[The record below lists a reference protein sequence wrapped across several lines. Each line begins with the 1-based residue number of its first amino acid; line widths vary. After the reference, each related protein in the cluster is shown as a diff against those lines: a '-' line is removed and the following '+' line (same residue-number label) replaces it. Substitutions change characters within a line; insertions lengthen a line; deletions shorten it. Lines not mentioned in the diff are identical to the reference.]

1 MEKQVLITVDSKMD
15 DLSGEN
21 NALSLVTEGKL
32 LVENDEYV
40 LSYEESQITG
50 LNGTTTVIRASNDS
64 VTLIRHGS
72 VSSMMLFEV
81 GKTHLTDYQ
90 TQYGSIMLG
99 ITAQKV
105 DVNMNESGGQINVDY
120 IVEYNRAYGGK
131 NSISVKIQEITGNR
145 SLS

>member
-1 MEKQVLITVDSKMD
+1 VEKQVLITVDSKMD

>member
-105 DVNMNESGGQINVDY
+105 DVSMDESGGQINVDY

>member
-105 DVNMNESGGQINVDY
+105 DVSMDESGGQINVDY
-120 IVEYNRAYGGK
+120 IVDTIEPMAERTHQGRYR
-131 NSISVKIQEITGNR
+131 R
-145 SLS
+145 

>member
-15 DLSGEN
+15 DMNGGN
-21 NALSLVTEGKL
+21 NAMSLVTEGRL
-32 LVENDEYV
+32 SVENDEYV

-50 LNGTTTVIRASNDS
+50 LNGTTTVIRATSDS
-64 VTLIRHGS
+64 VTLIRHGA

-99 ITAQKV
+99 VTARKV
-105 DVNMNESGGQINVDY
+105 DVAMNENGGHINVDY
-120 IVEYNRAYGGK
+120 IVEYNRAYGGR
-131 NSISVKIQEITGNR
+131 NSISVKIQEMAGKP

>member
-105 DVNMNESGGQINVDY
+105 DVSMDESGGQINVDY
-120 IVEYNRAYGGK
+120 IVIIEPMAER
-131 NSISVKIQEITGNR
+131 TP
-145 SLS
+145 

>member
-72 VSSMMLFEV
+72 VSSRMLFEV

>member
-1 MEKQVLITVDSKMD
+1 VEKQVLITVDSKMD

-105 DVNMNESGGQINVDY
+105 DVSMDESGGQINVDY

>member
-105 DVNMNESGGQINVDY
+105 DVSMDESGGQINVDY
-120 IVEYNRAYGGK
+120 IVEYHRAYGGK

>member
-1 MEKQVLITVDSKMD
+1 MEPQL
-15 DLSGEN
+15 LSGHQRFGN
-21 NALSLVTEGKL
+21 THS
-32 LVENDEYV
+32 
-40 LSYEESQITG
+40 
-50 LNGTTTVIRASNDS
+50 
-64 VTLIRHGS
+64 HGS

-105 DVNMNESGGQINVDY
+105 DVSMDESGGQINVDY